1 MVGFKKKFISIILSI
16 GLMAS
21 ACGCD
26 SSETGKENKKDV
38 NNQSLTG
45 EMDKNKV
52 DGKEIDDVFTGY
64 TADFAIDLFKESV
77 IDGVVAGKNVLISP
91 LSVLTALSMTAN
103 GAGDSLL
110 PEMEAV
116 LCSGN
121 SLDEHNK
128 YMYTYNNNLNE
139 SETVKFNVA
148 NSVWIKDDE
157 EAIKVEDTFI
167 QECTDYYDADIFMA
181 EFDDSTVNDINSWVN
196 DETEE
201 MIPTLLNDIPEE
213 AVMYLINAIAF
224 EGEWETEYE
233 ERQIIEDDE
242 FTSFNGTSELVDMLS
257 STESIFVQDADA
269 KGFVKSYKD
278 GKYAFMAILPNEGVS
293 LDNYISEMTGDSFLS
308 LYQNR
313 QYKDV
318 IVKLPEFTYEYDTEL
333 SPYLSS
339 MGMGTAFTEA
349 ADFSDMAIT
358 GNPLYISKVLHKTFI
373 QVDRHGTK
381 AAAVTSV
388 EMVSESCAEYE
399 EPEYVILDRPFIYSI
414 IDTETGLPIF
424 IGVLNT
430 TM

>member
-1 MVGFKKKFISIILSI
+1 
-16 GLMAS
+16 
-21 ACGCD
+21 
-26 SSETGKENKKDV
+26 
-38 NNQSLTG
+38 
-45 EMDKNKV
+45 
-52 DGKEIDDVFTGY
+52 
-64 TADFAIDLFKESV
+64 
-77 IDGVVAGKNVLISP
+77 
-91 LSVLTALSMTAN
+91 
-103 GAGDSLL
+103 
-110 PEMEAV
+110 
-116 LCSGN
+116 
-121 SLDEHNK
+121 
-128 YMYTYNNNLNE
+128 MYTYNNNLNE

-157 EAIKVEDTFI
+157 EAIQVEDTFI

-201 MIPTLLNDIPEE
+201 MIPTLLNEIPEE

-318 IVKLPEFTYEYDTEL
+318 IVKLPEFTYQYDTEL